1 VSPAYESRKAD
12 RLERLEERLVADVER
27 VRSGAV
33 RVEKRV
39 VEEPEVVDVALRHDE
54 VELERL
60 PADRPLDP
68 DEQPIA
74 VHRDETTVL
83 VIEERVDVRKVP
95 WVVEEIHIRR
105 RAVTETTRIE
115 DTVRRERWEIS
126 SEGDVDLEHRE

>member
-39 VEEPEVVDVALRHDE
+39 VEEPDVVDVALRHDE

-74 VHRDETTVL
+74 VHGDETTVL